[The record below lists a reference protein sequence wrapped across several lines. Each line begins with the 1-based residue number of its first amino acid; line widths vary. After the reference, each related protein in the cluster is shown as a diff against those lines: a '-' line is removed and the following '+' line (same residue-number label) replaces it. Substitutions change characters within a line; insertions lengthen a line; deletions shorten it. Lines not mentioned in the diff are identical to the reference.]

1 MVEFPLLGDP
11 QPVADGAWF
20 TQPGFNT
27 LLGPQGSPSSQN
39 FTRYLVGTFRR
50 GANRPALDAHIQ
62 RLAFDRSAP
71 QSTPATG
78 PNQPVEITRLRQT
91 DWFPTA
97 LAALLAFLALA
108 AISHTLVTGTRRRR
122 RELAIL
128 KTLGFKQRQVRGAVA
143 CQATT
148 LAVGGLLVGIPLGL
162 VAGTTIW
169 RSVANSVG
177 VIDTPVIPVPLLVAL
192 VASAVVAVNA
202 VAYLPARAASRVQPT
217 RALRAE

>member
-1 MVEFPLLGDP
+1 MGVQWAG
-11 QPVADGAWF
+11 
-20 TQPGFNT
+20 
-27 LLGPQGSPSSQN
+27 
-39 FTRYLVGTFRR
+39 RLV
-50 GANRPALDAHIQ
+50 NRLILDAHIQ
-62 RLAFDRSAP
+62 QLVFDRSAP
-71 QSTPATG
+71 QSNTATG
-78 PNQPVEITRLRQT
+78 PNEPVEITRLRQT
-91 DWFPTA
+91 DWFPAA

-128 KTLGFKQRQVRGAVA
+128 KTLGFRQRQVRGAVA

-148 LAVGGLLVGIPLGL
+148 IVVGGLLLGIPLGL

-177 VIDTPVIPVPLLVAL
+177 VIDTPVIPVPVLLAL

-202 VAYLPARAASRVQPT
+202 VAYLPHAPPPASNQRAHFEPNSKR
-217 RALRAE
+217 